1 MRLPEFSVER
11 PVTITMLILI
21 VVVVGVI
28 SLSNLGLDLMPDITF
43 PVMSVVTSYEGV
55 ASEEMENIVTKP
67 IEEVVATIKNV
78 KKVNSFSQEGLSA
91 VMVELEWGANL
102 DLLAQDIRDRLD
114 MISDFLPEDMD
125 KPIVVKFDPSMMPV
139 SVFGIVGERD
149 LRSLRQVVKD
159 VFKERLE
166 QVNGVAAAMV
176 WGGKEREIRVE
187 VDRKKLESLGLS
199 LEEVTQKLALENL
212 NLPGGHLKSGY
223 QEYLLR
229 TVGEFESVEEI
240 GDIVITLRG
249 DVPIYL
255 KDIATVS
262 DTYREVRSYARTN
275 KRNSVLVIVNKESGA
290 NTVAV
295 SNGVNRALKELRRR
309 LPQDIKFYTIFDQA
323 RIIKR
328 ILKVTGSN
336 ALLGGFLAI
345 GILFLFLRNLRPTIA
360 IALAIPLSLIATFI
374 PLYFLGYTL
383 NFITMIGIALGVGMI
398 VDNAIVVLEN
408 TFRHLNLGEDRII
421 SAKSGATEV
430 SKAITTSTL
439 TTVAVFLPLLF
450 IKGITGK
457 LFTQMAVTISFAL
470 FASLFVAL
478 TLVPMIASKIFKT
491 GSAKGYQVSFGRRT
505 FGYFRER
512 YKGFLHNV
520 LAHRRRV
527 VLGAVLLFI
536 LSLGIIPFMGKEFF
550 PSMDNN
556 MAFFMVRM
564 PVGTNLDETDRVVRK
579 IEDIVLAEE
588 GVQTVGAYV
597 GLSEAT
603 KQDAAFGMGSAG
615 VNEAE
620 IFVRLEDK
628 LKRKRTS
635 KEIIDDIRAQ
645 LPQIEGAKYEFT
657 DMAHAILTGGGA
669 GEASIEL
676 KLFGKDMEIL
686 EDVSGTVMTA
696 MGKIKGVYDLGS
708 SLEKGRPELQ
718 LIIDRHRASRLGL
731 TVSQIA
737 STLQMAVQGK
747 VATLFRQA
755 GEEVNIRVSL
765 DQRSRGSLREIE
777 NIVLPSP
784 LGILVRLKDVADI
797 REAKGPIKLNR
808 ENQKRVVSLTA
819 NFSGRP
825 LSSVMRDIENKISR
839 IAFPEGYFIDYGGQA
854 EKMRETFISLGQIL
868 ILAVLLVFMIIA
880 AQFESFTQPLVIMF
894 TVPLAII
901 GVILSIV
908 ISGKTLSLP
917 SGIGVVVLAGII
929 VNNGIVMIDY
939 INQLRRKGMEKME
952 AIIEGAA
959 TRLRPIIMTASTTI
973 LAMLP
978 LALSRAEGSAV
989 RSVVAVS
996 IMGGLLVGS
1005 ILTLIV
1011 VPALYSLFEKR

>member
-43 PVMSVVTSYEGV
+43 PVMSIVTSYEGV

-67 IEEVVATIKNV
+67 IEEVVATVKNV

-91 VMVELEWGANL
+91 VMVEFEWGANL

-114 MISDFLPEDMD
+114 MISDFFPEDMD
-125 KPIVVKFDPSMMPV
+125 KPIVVKFDPSMMPIMMY
-139 SVFGIVGERD
+139 GIVGERD

-159 VFKERLE
+159 MFKERLE
-166 QVNGVAAAMV
+166 QVDGVASAMV
-176 WGGKEREIRVE
+176 WGGREREIRVE

-199 LEEVTQKLALENL
+199 LQEVNQKLSLENL
-212 NLPGGHLKSGY
+212 NLPGGHLTSGY

-229 TVGEFESVEEI
+229 TVGEFESVDEMEN
-240 GDIVITLRG
+240 IVIALRG
-249 DVPIYL
+249 NVPIYL

-262 DTYREVRSYARTN
+262 DTHREVRSYARTN
-275 KRNSVLVIVNKESGA
+275 KQNSVLVIVNKESGA

-295 SNGVNRALKELRRR
+295 SNGVNRAVNELKGR
-309 LPQDIKFYTIFDQA
+309 LPQDIKYYPVFNQS
-323 RIIKR
+323 RMIKR

-336 ALLGGFLAI
+336 ALLGGLLAI
-345 GILFLFLRNLRPTIA
+345 GILFLFLRSLYPTIA

-383 NFITMIGIALGVGMI
+383 NFVTMIGIALGVGMI
-398 VDNAIVVLEN
+398 VDNAIVVIEN
-408 TFRHLNLGEDRII
+408 TFRHLSLGEDTII

-457 LFTQMAVTISFAL
+457 LFTQMAMTISFAL

-478 TLVPMIASKIFKT
+478 TLVPMMASKIFKA
-491 GSAKGYQVSFGRRT
+491 GSAKGYEVGFGRRT

-512 YKGFLHNV
+512 YKGFLRKV
-520 LAHRRRV
+520 LARRKGV
-527 VLGAVLLFI
+527 VLGAVLLFL
-536 LSLGIIPFMGKEFF
+536 LSLGLIPFIGKEFF
-550 PSMDNN
+550 PNIDIN
-556 MAFFMVRM
+556 MAFFMVKM
-564 PVGTNLDETDRVVRK
+564 PVGTNLEETDRVVRK

-588 GVQTVGAYV
+588 GVQSVGAFT

-628 LKRKRTS
+628 LKRKRIS
-635 KEIIDDIRAQ
+635 KEIVDDIRAR
-645 LPQIEGAKYEFT
+645 LPRIEGAKYESI
-657 DMAHAILTGGGA
+657 DMSQSMLTGGGA
-669 GEASIEL
+669 RQAAIEI
-676 KLFGKDMEIL
+676 KLFGKDLRIL
-686 EDVSGTVMTA
+686 EDVSGTVMGA
-696 MGKIKGVYDLGS
+696 IGKIKGVYDLGS

-718 LIIDRHRASRLGL
+718 LIIDRQRASRVGL
-731 TVSQIA
+731 AVSPIA

-747 VATLFRQA
+747 VATMFRQA

-765 DQRSRGSLREIE
+765 NEKGRESLREIE

-797 REAKGPIKLNR
+797 REAKGPIRLNR
-808 ENQKRVVSLTA
+808 ENQKRMVSLTA
-819 NFSGRP
+819 NLSGRP
-825 LSSVMRDIENKISR
+825 LSSVMRDIKNKIRR
-839 IAFPEGYFIDYGGQA
+839 IAFPEGYFVDYGGQA
-854 EKMRETFISLGQIL
+854 EKMRDTFISLGQII
-868 ILAVLLVFMIIA
+868 ILAVLLVFMIMA

-901 GVILSIV
+901 GVILGIV

-917 SGIGVVVLAGII
+917 SGIGVVILAGII

-952 AIIEGAA
+952 AIVEGAV

-973 LAMLP
+973 LAMFP

-1011 VPALYSLFEKR
+1011 IPALYSLFEK